1 MRNALNHL
9 ETELAPGERLLW
21 SGQPKGGFHLLR
33 GDGFLIPFG
42 IAWLGFSLFWMVLAF
57 RAPREA
63 GAEWLNFVFP
73 LFGIPF
79 VLVGIYLVGGRYWFD
94 ARKRAQTA
102 LAITDK
108 RVFSTRAG
116 DKRSFQALD
125 LNEIGEVTVVE
136 MKDRSGTIRFTPT
149 AIKAARILRW
159 DLVPNVRDVEAILKN
174 ARPAAFANGQA
185 LPQR

>member
-42 IAWLGFSLFWMVLAF
+42 IAWLGFSIFWTVLAF
-57 RAPREA
+57 RAPKEA
-63 GAEWLNFVFP
+63 GAEWLNIVFP

-94 ARKRAQTA
+94 ARKRARTA
-102 LAITDK
+102 FAITDK
-108 RVFSTRAG
+108 RVLSSRRG
-116 DKRSFQALD
+116 DKRSSQALD
-125 LNEIGEVTVVE
+125 LNDIGEVSVVE
-136 MKDRSGTIRFTPT
+136 MKDRSGTIRFTPVGV
-149 AIKAARILRW
+149 KSERVLRW
-159 DLVPNVRDVEAILKN
+159 DLVPNVRDVEAILKS
-174 ARPAAFANGQA
+174 ARSGAFANQ
-185 LPQR
+185 